1 LTFGTSGLAL
11 PPATAEAQTSN
22 PVANRLIVPIA
33 GTVDGVAQTLTGT
46 LAITRFAT
54 QQNQLVAIGTLTAT
68 VRDATGNIVRTIV
81 SQVTVPVT
89 TANGTCTILHLQLG
103 PLDLNVLGLLIHLDR
118 IVLDISAQPGG
129 GLLGDLLCAIA
140 GLLDPLTLGQ
150 QLVNLLNQ
158 ILAALARL

>member
-1 LTFGTSGLAL
+1 
-11 PPATAEAQTSN
+11 
-22 PVANRLIVPIA
+22 V
-33 GTVDGVAQTLTGT
+33 
-46 LAITRFAT
+46 
-54 QQNQLVAIGTLTAT
+54 TAT